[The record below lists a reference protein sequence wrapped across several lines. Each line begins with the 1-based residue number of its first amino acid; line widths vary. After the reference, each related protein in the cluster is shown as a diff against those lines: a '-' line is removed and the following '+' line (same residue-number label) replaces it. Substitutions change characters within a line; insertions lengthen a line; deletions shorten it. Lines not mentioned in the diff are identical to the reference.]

1 MERCGLPL
9 GAKPG
14 SADTQQGSGGEEL
27 NVADDLNA
35 VRRRLTTRASRKEDN
50 PADILILTL

>member
-1 MERCGLPL
+1 MERRGLPL

-14 SADTQQGSGGEEL
+14 SADAQQGSGGEEL
-27 NVADDLNA
+27 NVASDLNA
-35 VRRRLTTRASRKEDN
+35 VGGRLTTRASRKEDS